1 MPFSIAKA
9 LLSSLFSVSLII
21 LRASFIVFPLCFLIF
36 LCASFIFVFG
46 LEAAELGSAW
56 RLLSLEQPCLMP
68 RWAAHGSNFSTSNAR
83 SVRGV
88 EWFHVTRIQKA
99 PSTIA
104 GHQDS
109 STSMICSPS
118 GGGIK
123 ALLADI
129 FWLWQSALKKSEKT
143 VRGTDDVWDHDWL
156 QDVATAFEYVVG
168 ERRLDGNTT
177 LLYLLTKQSPSGD
190 TRLLAVATVSVSIW
204 GIPVD
209 QWTRIIMVTMKDRSS
224 TFICSF
230 NSCWVLRQCL
240 KWFLLI
246 LIV

>member
-1 MPFSIAKA
+1 LMPFSIAKA

-21 LRASFIVFPLCFLIF
+21 LRASFIVFPLCFL
-36 LCASFIFVFG
+36 CASFIFSFG
-46 LEAAELGSAW
+46 LEAELGSAW

-68 RWAAHGSNFSTSNAR
+68 RWAHGSNFSTSNAR

-88 EWFHVTRIQKA
+88 QWFHITRIQKA

-156 QDVATAFEYVVG
+156 QDAATAFEYVVG
-168 ERRLDGNTT
+168 ERRLDGKTM
-177 LLYLLTKQSPSGD
+177 LLYLNTKQSPSGD

-230 NSCWVLRQCL
+230 NSYWVLRQCL
-240 KWFLLI
+240 KCFLLI